1 MQYGTVK
8 KYRMGTQWE
17 DTLAW
22 PTQLGGRNACG
33 KRTIEAPSQGEM
45 EVNAIGELG
54 VA

>member
-1 MQYGTVK
+1 MQSGTVK

-33 KRTIEAPSQGEM
+33 GRTVEAPTQGEV
-45 EVNAIGELG
+45 EGDAIGELA